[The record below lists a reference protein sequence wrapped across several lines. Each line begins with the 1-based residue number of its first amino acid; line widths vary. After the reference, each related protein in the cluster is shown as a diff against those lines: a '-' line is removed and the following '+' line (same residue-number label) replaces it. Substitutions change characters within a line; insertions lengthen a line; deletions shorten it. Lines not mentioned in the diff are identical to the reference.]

1 MDPNLYHLSRPLIRN
16 VRNWS
21 TPRRFRCYM
30 CTVSSAISRSI
41 YQNVSPLIRVSG
53 YLPILLDNFQERG
66 KRWCFVGRRREV
78 ASKSKKWME
87 STRKRRKNFRD
98 YLISIYS
105 KFKKL
110 IKVSIIYSA
119 HKSYP
124 AWLGNKASTFLLQVR
139 FLSSYCAKGSGTFLL
154 LALLLLVPHDMVDFA
169 RTSAQ
174 SFYICSLTRPNP
186 SPNLCFPPINKNRCH
201 RFFGQIFE
209 RKRQNSIL

>member
-1 MDPNLYHLSRPLIRN
+1 
-16 VRNWS
+16 
-21 TPRRFRCYM
+21 M

-87 STRKRRKNFRD
+87 STRKRRKSFRD

-119 HKSYP
+119 HKSHVSS
-124 AWLGNKASTFLLQVR
+124 LGNKASTFLLQVR

-154 LALLLLVPHDMVDFA
+154 LALLLLVPRVA
-169 RTSAQ
+169 RHGRFCSNLGSIFLHLFFDAAESLAQ
-174 SFYICSLTRPNP
+174 SLFSTD
-186 SPNLCFPPINKNRCH
+186 K
-201 RFFGQIFE
+201 
-209 RKRQNSIL
+209 